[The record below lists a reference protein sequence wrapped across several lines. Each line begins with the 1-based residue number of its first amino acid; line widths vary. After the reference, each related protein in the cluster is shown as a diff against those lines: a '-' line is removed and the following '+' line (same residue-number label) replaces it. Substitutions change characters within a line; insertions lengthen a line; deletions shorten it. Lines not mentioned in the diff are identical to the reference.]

1 MRSKFFPELE
11 SRTPE
16 DPPVEIKD
24 PLPEKLRNSVVR
36 QSAFNHT
43 SETSQWAPPN
53 SCLTCAFCFFIFSPL
68 SVCGSQ
74 KETLHSDLVMCP
86 LMAIITFAISA
97 STVFIALQVS
107 DARPAQSQNTPMG
120 TKAELQVSNEDHKHM
135 GTTPHQTSIFILA
148 HLTPLGHVHR

>member
-36 QSAFNHT
+36 PRYSGALLTNSVVCFQRVSHVRFLFLK
-43 SETSQWAPPN
+43 PPV
-53 SCLTCAFCFFIFSPL
+53 L
-68 SVCGSQ
+68 SLCHSQ

-107 DARPAQSQNTPMG
+107 DAQPAQSHYTLFG
-120 TKAELQVSNEDHKHM
+120 TNGSTSLWTKVSAKNH
-135 GTTPHQTSIFILA
+135 
-148 HLTPLGHVHR
+148 